1 MKKIVYYAALFGLIS
16 SVALANEIYISQIGD
31 TLDLDITQSGD
42 NNKIG
47 TSLADMVIQGDD
59 MTFSITQTGES
70 NTVDATIKGANY
82 TGTWDFTGGNNNVDL
97 LCSSTTAGN
106 CDTVTLNIDTTGGY
120 NDFTFAIGETSSA
133 DSSIINFTVTG
144 DSQVFDVTVD
154 GEAIDVTVVIDDG
167 TSGLTNAA
175 GNTNDVTID
184 TSGNGGTNGNTVDL
198 NITGS
203 GGTYNVTQT
212 GTLID
217 QTIDATFSGD
227 DATVDITQSD

>member
-1 MKKIVYYAALFGLIS
+1 MKKIAYYAALFGLVS

-59 MTFSITQTGES
+59 MTFSITQTGDS

-167 TSGLTNAA
+167 TSNLTNAA

-184 TSGNGGTNGNTVDL
+184 TSGNGSTNGNTVDL

-227 DATVDITQSD
+227 DATIDITQSD

>member
-1 MKKIVYYAALFGLIS
+1 MKKVIYCAALFSLIS

-59 MTFSITQTGES
+59 MTFSITQTGDS
-70 NTVDATIKGANY
+70 NTIDATIKGATY
-82 TGTWDFTGGNNNVDL
+82 TGTWDFTGSNNNVDL

-120 NDFTFAIGETSSA
+120 NDFTFAIGETASA

-154 GEAIDVTVVIDDG
+154 GQAIDVTVVIDDG
-167 TSGLTNAA
+167 TSALSNAA

-184 TSGNGGTNGNTVDL
+184 TSGNGSLNGNTVDL

-217 QTIDATFSGD
+217 QKIDATFSGD
-227 DATVDITQSD
+227 SATVDITQSD

>member
-1 MKKIVYYAALFGLIS
+1 MKKIAYYAALFGLVS

-59 MTFSITQTGES
+59 MTFSITQTGDS

-167 TSGLTNAA
+167 TSSLTNAA

-184 TSGNGGTNGNTVDL
+184 TSGNGSTNGNTVDL

-227 DATVDITQSD
+227 DATIDITQSD

>member
-1 MKKIVYYAALFGLIS
+1 MKKIIYAALFGLIS

-59 MTFSITQTGES
+59 MTFSITQTGDS

-167 TSGLTNAA
+167 TSSLTNAA

-184 TSGNGGTNGNTVDL
+184 TSGNGSTNGNTVDL

-227 DATVDITQSD
+227 DATIDITQSD